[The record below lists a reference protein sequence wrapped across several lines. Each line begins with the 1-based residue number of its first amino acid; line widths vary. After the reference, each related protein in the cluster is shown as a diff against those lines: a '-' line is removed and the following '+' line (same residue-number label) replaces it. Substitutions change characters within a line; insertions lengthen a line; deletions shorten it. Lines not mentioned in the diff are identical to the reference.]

1 MYYNG
6 LVNLMLENLNPEQK
20 LAVET
25 TDGPLLVLSGAG
37 TGKTRVLTTRVAY
50 ILNNALALPW
60 QVLALTFTNK
70 AANEMKT
77 RLATFS
83 DGASWYASDV
93 WCGTFHSICL
103 RILRANADAAGMR
116 RDFIIYGEDD
126 QKRILKNVFAE
137 MGLDIKDFS
146 PSDWVERISSIKD
159 KGLHSTEHTSDTALK
174 ILNAYNAELARLG
187 AVDFGDIILRVLQ
200 LFDAFPDILARY
212 QRQFKYILVDEFQ
225 DTNAAQMQF
234 LQMLTRGIE
243 NPNICCVGDDDQ
255 SIYSWRGA
263 EIKNILN
270 FERTFPNAQ
279 IIRLETNYRSTP
291 NILGAANSLIR
302 HNTGRLGKDLHTAPN
317 APAGEPVY
325 VLTVPSDFDEARLVS
340 DIIMRKSDD
349 ESYSNYAVLIRAGS
363 LSRLFEEEFTARGIP
378 YKLIGATKFYDR
390 EEIKDVIAYL
400 RLLVYPFDDMA
411 FLRIIGKPRRGF
423 GPSAIAKL
431 RAAGANLMDGLCK
444 ASLTGKQ
451 RAAAD
456 AFLSAFDFDWQSV
469 PPTDAAQKL
478 LDNAGYIQMWRESR
492 DADAADRLD
501 NIRELITNVIAKY
514 DTLPPVEHLV
524 YASSSS
530 VYGTNQKVPYSTED
544 KVDNPVSL
552 YAATKKSNELMAHAY
567 SKLYNIPSTGLRFFT
582 VYGPAGRPDMAYF
595 SFTNKLLKGDTIQIF
610 NFGNCKRDFTYIDDI
625 VEGVMRVMQGAP
637 EKKNGADGLPIPPY
651 AVYNIGNQNPENL
664 LDFVDILQQELI
676 AAGVLPETYD
686 FEAHKQLVPMQPG
699 DVPVTYADTSA
710 LERDFG
716 FKPTTPLR
724 EGLRKFARWYQE
736 FYTA

>member
-103 RILRANADAAGMR
+103 RILRANADAAGLR

-200 LFDAFPDILARY
+200 LFDVFPDILARY

-390 EEIKDVIAYL
+390 EEIKDIIAYL

-431 RAAGANLMDGLCK
+431 RAAGANLMDGLRK

-456 AFLSAFDFDWQSV
+456 AFLSAFNFDWQSV

-492 DADAADRLD
+492 DVDATDRLD

-514 DTLPPVEHLV
+514 DTLPEFLEHAALMMTDDNDSDDAAPVDAVSVMTIHAAKGLEFDTVFLPAWEEGIFPNDMAVQSGGLEEERRLAYVAITRARRRAIIINAMSRMVFGNRQYNSPSRFITEMDNHFLDFQGGAPRAYNSYQPYQQFDTSNRPRGASYTASKPRRAPVEHKSAVGRLV
-524 YASSSS
+524 THDE
-530 VYGTNQKVPYSTED
+530 VGGGVVIED
-544 KVDNPVSL
+544 
-552 YAATKKSNELMAHAY
+552 
-567 SKLYNIPSTGLRFFT
+567 
-582 VYGPAGRPDMAYF
+582 
-595 SFTNKLLKGDTIQIF
+595 
-610 NFGNCKRDFTYIDDI
+610 
-625 VEGVMRVMQGAP
+625 
-637 EKKNGADGLPIPPY
+637 NG
-651 AVYNIGNQNPENL
+651 
-664 LDFVDILQQELI
+664 DILTV
-676 AAGVLPETYD
+676 A
-686 FEAHKQLVPMQPG
+686 
-699 DVPVTYADTSA
+699 
-710 LERDFG
+710 
-716 FKPTTPLR
+716 FKTKGIKKVAR
-724 EGLRKFARWYQE
+724 QYIKFAD
-736 FYTA
+736 